1 MKTFDDVRS
10 ARTEPDLLTEEQLTE
25 GLLRKGAAVGL
36 FAKSSGHRKKA
47 QSHFTNAQ
55 QSLRTNAGDPIELQ
69 VKGLSI
75 AMKELTDGL
84 SQLTLQV
91 GALGSISLTAV
102 LLQDKSKK
110 RR

>member
-1 MKTFDDVRS
+1 M
-10 ARTEPDLLTEEQLTE
+10 
-25 GLLRKGAAVGL
+25 
-36 FAKSSGHRKKA
+36 
-47 QSHFTNAQ
+47 
-55 QSLRTNAGDPIELQ
+55 ELQ
-69 VKGLSI
+69 VKGLSL
-75 AMKELTDGL
+75 AMKELTEGL